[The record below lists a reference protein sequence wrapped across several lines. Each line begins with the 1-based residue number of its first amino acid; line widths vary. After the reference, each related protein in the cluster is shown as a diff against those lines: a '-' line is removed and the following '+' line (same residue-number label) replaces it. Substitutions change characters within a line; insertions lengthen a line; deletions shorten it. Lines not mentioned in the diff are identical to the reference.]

1 MPDHTPPPRHS
12 PRVQRWELDLPD
24 RILLPLDLGVGV
36 LAILLASA
44 FRFEAFIPPA
54 PYPSVLGYYALLTL
68 PIRLGCFAF
77 GGLYRRMWRFAGLVD
92 LERVIVATSVA
103 AVLDFAIGAWVLPAL
118 GVIPVRVPFSVLALD
133 GLLTVGLIAGPRF
146 LVRLA
151 TRKAF
156 LALTHQAPRR
166 ALIAGAG
173 SAGGLVARE
182 LLANPALGILPVGF
196 LDDAPAKQG
205 LRLQGLPVVGR
216 LEDLSRVVGEHG
228 ADEVIIAMPSAPG
241 RVLRTVLDSAR
252 AAQVPART
260 VPSVS
265 EILTGRVR
273 VTHLRPVQIEDLLRR
288 DPVQTDLHQVG
299 KMIRGRTVLVTGA
312 GGSIGSELCR
322 QVAAQGPARLLL
334 LGHGENS
341 IFRIHRE
348 ITELHPDVRT
358 VPLIADIRDRARC
371 EDLMA
376 RWQPH
381 TILHAAAHK
390 HVPLM
395 EENVPEAI
403 TNNILGTKHLAEC
416 AVTID
421 ATLLLISTDKAVR
434 PTNVMG
440 ATKRVAEQIVQ
451 ELAEVH
457 GRHFVA
463 VRFGNVLGSRG
474 SVVPS
479 FLDQIR
485 KGGPLTITHPEM
497 RRYFMTIPEA
507 SQLVLQAAALGRG
520 GEIFVLDMGEPV
532 RILDLAHDLVRLSGL
547 EVGRDIE
554 VVFTGVRPGE
564 KLYEELFFGPEVT
577 TPTGHP
583 KVLKAKQPA
592 LPLGLSAA
600 VSELVDAA
608 QRGAQDDLLRDHL
621 MRLVP
626 DYQPAAS
633 GNDIS
638 SNAQAQLPKSETFSR
653 LPRLP

>member
-1 MPDHTPPPRHS
+1 MPD
-12 PRVQRWELDLPD
+12 QRTTHWGPDRPERWDLDLPD
-24 RILLPLDLGVGV
+24 KILLPLDFSLGV

-44 FRFEAFIPPA
+44 FRFEAFLPPS
-54 PYPSVLGYYALLTL
+54 PYPGILGYYALTTL
-68 PIRLGCFAF
+68 PIRMGCFAF
-77 GGLYRRMWRFAGLVD
+77 GGMYRRMWRFAGLVD
-92 LERVIVATSVA
+92 LERVLIATFVA
-103 AVLDFAIGAWVLPAL
+103 AMLNFVVGAWALPAL
-118 GVIPVRVPFSVLALD
+118 GVVPVRVPFSILALD
-133 GLLTVGLIAGPRF
+133 GLLTVGLVAGPRF

-151 TRKAF
+151 TRRAY
-156 LALTHQAPRR
+156 LALTSQAPRR
-166 ALIAGAG
+166 ALIVGAG

-182 LLANPALGILPVGF
+182 LLANPAIGILPVGF

-205 LRLQGLPVVGR
+205 RRLHGLPVVGALKDLPR
-216 LEDLSRVVGEHG
+216 LASEHG
-228 ADEVIIAMPSAPG
+228 AHEVIIAMPSAPG
-241 RVLRTVLDSAR
+241 PMLRTVLDSAR
-252 AAQVPART
+252 AARVPART

-265 EILTGRVR
+265 EILAGRAR
-273 VTHLRPVQIEDLLRR
+273 VTSLRPVQIQDLLRR
-288 DPVQTDLHQVG
+288 EPVQTDLHQVG
-299 KMIRGRTVLVTGA
+299 MMIRDRIVLVTGA

-322 QVAAQGPARLLL
+322 QVASQGPARLLL

-348 ITELHPDVRT
+348 LSEAHPDLRT
-358 VPLIADIRDRARC
+358 VPLIADIRDRRRC
-371 EDLMA
+371 EELIG
-376 RWQPH
+376 RWHPD

-395 EENVPEAI
+395 EENVCEAI
-403 TNNILGTKHLAEC
+403 TNNVLGTRHLAEC

-421 ATLLLISTDKAVR
+421 ANLLLISTDKAVR

-451 ELAEVH
+451 ELALVH
-457 GRHFVA
+457 ERHFVA

-485 KGGPLTITHPEM
+485 KGGPITVTHPEM

-507 SQLVLQAAALGRG
+507 AQLVLQAAALGRG

-532 RILDLAHDLVRLSGL
+532 RILDLAYDLVRLSGL
-547 EVGRDIE
+547 EVGRDID

-577 TPTGHP
+577 MPTGHP
-583 KVLKAKQPA
+583 KVLRAKQPP
-592 LPLGLSAA
+592 LPVGLSAA
-600 VSELVDAA
+600 ASELVEAA
-608 QRGAQDDLLRDHL
+608 QSGASDGTLRSML

-626 DYQPAAS
+626 DYQPGAS
-633 GNDIS
+633 ANDIT
-638 SNAQAQLPKSETFSR
+638 ATDESR
-653 LPRLP
+653 ATQSR

>member
-1 MPDHTPPPRHS
+1 M
-12 PRVQRWELDLPD
+12 DLPD
-24 RILLPLDLGVGV
+24 RVLLPLDLGVGV

-44 FRFEAFIPPA
+44 FRFEAFVPPD
-54 PYPSVLGYYALLTL
+54 PYPSILGYYALLTL
-68 PIRLGCFAF
+68 PIRIGCFAF

-92 LERVIVATSVA
+92 LERVVVATTA
-103 AVLDFAIGAWVLPAL
+103 AALLDFVVGAWALPAL

-133 GLLTVGLIAGPRF
+133 GLLTIGLIASPRF

-151 TRKAF
+151 TRKAIF
-156 LALTHQAPRR
+156 SLTSQPPRR

-196 LDDAPAKQG
+196 LDDAPAKLG
-205 LRLQGLPVVGR
+205 MRLQGLPVVGR
-216 LEDLSRVVGEHG
+216 LEELPRLVSEQG

-241 RVLRTVLDSAR
+241 RVLRKVLDSAR
-252 AAQVPART
+252 AGHVQART
-260 VPSVS
+260 VPSVT

-273 VTHLRPVQIEDLLRR
+273 VTSLRPVQIQDLLRR

-322 QVAAQGPARLLL
+322 QVAALGPGRLLL

-348 ITELHPDVRT
+348 LSELHPDVRAI
-358 VPLIADIRDRARC
+358 PLIADIRDSARC
-371 EDLMA
+371 EALMA

-381 TILHAAAHK
+381 TILHTAAHK

-395 EENVPEAI
+395 EENIPEAV

-451 ELAEVH
+451 ELAELH

-474 SVVPS
+474 SVVPT

-485 KGGPLTITHPEM
+485 KGGPITITHPEM
-497 RRYFMTIPEA
+497 RRFFMTIPEA

-532 RILDLAHDLVRLSGL
+532 RIMDLAHDLVRLSGL

-554 VVFTGVRPGE
+554 IVFTGVRSGE

-577 TPTGHP
+577 TPTGHA
-583 KVLKAKQPA
+583 KVLRAKQPP

-600 VSELVDAA
+600 VSELVEAA
-608 QRGAQDDLLRDHL
+608 QRGAPDDLLRDLL

-626 DYQPAAS
+626 DYQPTNR
-633 GNDIS
+633 GTDIS
-638 SNAQAQLPKSETFSR
+638 TGSSQAELPKSDTVIRIPFST
-653 LPRLP
+653 